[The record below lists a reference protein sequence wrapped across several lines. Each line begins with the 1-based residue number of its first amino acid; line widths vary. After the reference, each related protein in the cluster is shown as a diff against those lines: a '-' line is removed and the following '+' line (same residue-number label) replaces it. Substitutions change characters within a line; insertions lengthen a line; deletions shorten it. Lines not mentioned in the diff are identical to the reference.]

1 MLARLRPLYHRYTL
15 PLGRACL
22 KMGLRPDFWT
32 FFSVFASIVGAV
44 MLAQDRLVWGL
55 LLTIV
60 TDVTDMLD
68 GATARAGGTSSRF
81 GTILDHVCD
90 RYAEFFL
97 MTGIALS
104 GRVKLFW
111 AIFAIFGMVMASYVR
126 AKAESVG
133 KMESC
138 TVGFAGRQEKLILL
152 MSGLFFEIVLVK
164 VSVLNWALIAIGLI
178 SHITAVQRLLY
189 SRKMILAHPPQEA
202 AAFQS

>member
-1 MLARLRPLYHRYTL
+1 L
-15 PLGRACL
+15 
-22 KMGLRPDFWT
+22 GLRPDFWT

-55 LLTIV
+55 LLAIV
-60 TDVTDMLD
+60 MDATDMLD
-68 GATARAGGTSSRF
+68 GATARAGGTSTRF

-97 MTGIALS
+97 VTGIALS
-104 GRVKLFW
+104 GRVKPFW

-138 TVGFAGRQEKLILL
+138 IVGFAGRQEKLILL
-152 MSGLFFEIVLVK
+152 MAGLFFEIVLVK
-164 VSVLNWALIAIGLI
+164 VSVLNWTLIAVGLI
-178 SHITAVQRLLY
+178 SHITAIQRLLY
-189 SRKMILAHPPQEA
+189 SRKMLLAHPPLQ
-202 AAFQS
+202 

>member
-1 MLARLRPLYHRYTL
+1 MLARLRWLYHRYTL
-15 PLGRACL
+15 PLGKACL
-22 KMGLRPDFWT
+22 KLGLRPDFWT

-55 LLTIV
+55 LLALV
-60 TDVTDMLD
+60 TDATDMLD
-68 GATARAGGTSSRF
+68 GAAARAGGTPTRF

-97 MTGIALS
+97 VTGIALS
-104 GRVKLFW
+104 GRVKPFW

-152 MSGLFFEIVLVK
+152 MAGLFFEIVLVK
-164 VSVLNWALIAIGLI
+164 VSVLKWALIAVGLI
-178 SHITAVQRLLY
+178 SHITAIQRLLY
-189 SRKMILAHPPQEA
+189 SRKMLLAQPQ
-202 AAFQS
+202 Q